1 MFVQRLSKSAVTT
14 GRQQAKLPFNAL
26 VNDFS
31 TRKIE
36 KYPRPLNTKK
46 RGIDILKDSLWNKS
60 LAFSESERDRLGL
73 RGLIP
78 PAVRTIEDQVKRVL
92 GHLRAEPSDVQKN
105 LYLQD
110 LHNRNETL
118 YHRLLVE
125 HVSSISFHTSFLVFV
140 SGCRDCSLDLHSHCG
155 HRVPAVRTQIYSC
168 QRYVLLC
175 EGQRSDEHHGLQL
188 AS

>member
-1 MFVQRLSKSAVTT
+1 MFVQKVSKNAMAV
-14 GRQQAKLPFNAL
+14 GRQQTKLSMNAL

-60 LAFSESERDRLGL
+60 LAFSYSERDRLGL

-78 PAVRTIEDQVKRVL
+78 PGVRTIEDQVQRVL
-92 GHLRAEPSDVQKN
+92 GHLRSETSDVKKN

-118 YHRLLVE
+118 YHRLLVD
-125 HVSSISFHTSFLVFV
+125 HVRITSLFHIVLIHRDSI
-140 SGCRDCSLDLHSHCG
+140 GC
-155 HRVPAVRTQIYSC
+155 
-168 QRYVLLC
+168 
-175 EGQRSDEHHGLQL
+175 
-188 AS
+188 